1 MNEFSLIDVYFK
13 QPAIRRPEVI
23 IGIGDDAA
31 CMEVPDHC
39 QLLVS
44 TDTLVAGVHF
54 LNEWDAYD
62 IACKAVM
69 VNVSDMAAMGAD
81 PCWMSLAL
89 TLPSL
94 NEAWLTR
101 FSQGVHDSLK
111 QYNIMLIG
119 GDTTHGPLSMTL
131 TIHGL
136 IEKGRAVKR
145 SGAKPG
151 DRIFVSGM
159 LGAAAQAVAFLNNDR
174 VDRQDK
180 ETLMHLLM
188 HPRPRVDL
196 APWLRTY
203 ASAAI
208 DISDGLSADLNHIC
222 TQSGVSAVLDLD
234 AIPVHPLVVK
244 YQQAKAIDFALGG
257 GDDYELCFTVPRENE
272 TAFNHALKQ
281 AGLACFPIGV
291 IEQGEGL
298 YAQRQGQRVTLP
310 PRGYSHF

>member
-13 QPAIRRPEVI
+13 QPAIQRPEVI

-31 CMEVPDHC
+31 CMEIPHHF

-44 TDTLVAGVHF
+44 TDTLVAEVHF
-54 LNEWDAYD
+54 LSGWDAYD

-69 VNVSDMAAMGAD
+69 VNVSDMAAMGAE

-89 TLPSL
+89 TMPSL
-94 NEAWLTR
+94 DERWLTR
-101 FSQGVHDSLK
+101 FSQGFHDSLK

-136 IEKGRAVKR
+136 VEKGKAVKR

-151 DRIFVSGM
+151 DRIFVSGP
-159 LGAAAQAVAFLNNDR
+159 LGAAAQAVAFLHHDGI
-174 VDRQDK
+174 DSQDK
-180 ETLMHLLM
+180 QAMMRLLM

-196 APWLRTY
+196 APLLRAY
-203 ASAAI
+203 ASSAI

-222 TQSGVSAVLDLD
+222 VQSGVRALLNLD

-244 YQQAKAIDFALGG
+244 YQQDKAIDFAVGG
-257 GDDYELCFTVPRENE
+257 GDDYELCFTIPRENE
-272 TAFNHALKQ
+272 TDFSQALEQ
-281 AGLACFPIGV
+281 AGLTCFPIGV
-291 IEQGEGL
+291 IEEGEGL
-298 YAQRQGQRVTLP
+298 YTQQDGQFRALQP
-310 PRGYSHF
+310 CGYSHF